1 MKGQNDG
8 AKIFNGSLKILSQ
21 NDGTNG
27 YKFNNG
33 ITIDS
38 KFYIPYQCSFNAY
51 QDTWQGEWYEI
62 NTASPTLTDTIEA
75 QSLTN
80 NSNNTSSTN
89 SW

>member
-1 MKGQNDG
+1 MQVGKHTDQVLV
-8 AKIFNGSLKILSQ
+8 KKLLSQ
-21 NDGTNG
+21 HDGTNG

-38 KFYIPYQCSFNAY
+38 KFYIPYQCSFYAN
-51 QDTWQGEWYEI
+51 QDTWEGEWYEI